1 MFSEEEV
8 KVAEKILVP
17 RTLEEIVRETGFEEE
32 KVKEILAKFDKMG
45 LLKKGGK
52 PQKFVLIEYIQERLD
67 VKEEYPFE
75 FVCFIEAT
83 GFDRKSVED
92 SLKFLKEK
100 IEKEP
105 VQIIESEFGEPI
117 ENEGMWTGYI
127 HLRVSAKTFRDI
139 VYFIFN
145 YGPSSLELLK
155 PDRYEFSMEEMHD
168 ILNDIAGGVHHY
180 ISYIGE
186 LMMKGI
192 KNVQNKNTP

>member
-1 MFSEEEV
+1 MFSEDEV

-17 RTLEEIVRETGFEEE
+17 KTLEEIVKETGFEEE
-32 KVKEILAKFDKMG
+32 KVKEILAKFDRMG

-83 GFDRKSVED
+83 GFDKTSVEN
-92 SLKFLKEK
+92 SLNFLKEK

-105 VQIIESEFGEPI
+105 LQILESELGEPI

-127 HLRVSAKTFRDI
+127 HLRASAKTFRDI

-155 PDRYEFSMEEMHD
+155 PNKHEFSMEEMHD

-186 LMMKGI
+186 LMMKQKQTGGP
-192 KNVQNKNTP
+192 Q